1 MLDCLIGHLAQTL
14 TDQVTVHGDARY
26 YDLSSLELIVSGGA
40 PLGADLQRASRAR
53 PSVRAGG

>member
-1 MLDCLIGHLAQTL
+1 MLDCLIEHLAQTL